1 MRVKLINQNV
11 NNNSAEILL
20 YGIIGRY
27 MDIDINVLVK
37 ELEDLKKQG
46 CKNLTFYVNSDGG
59 EVLQGQA
66 LFNYLNRNDFSI
78 TWIVDGIAAS
88 MMAMLLTNPKH
99 IVIANKYSKLMYHR
113 LDGMVGGNSDEVRSY
128 ADMMNL
134 FEADLIDMFAART
147 GIDKVKVKKDFFN
160 NTDKW
165 LSAQEA
171 LDLGIVNEIRDGSIG
186 IQEPVHLVNSRDVYT
201 HYSQQLLNLNSNNK
215 IENEMKELA
224 KLLNIAEDSKEEVF
238 KTALQN
244 ILNSKQ
250 TLASDLSKRDN
261 EITDLKNQ
269 LAEQN
274 KTKVK
279 NLIDSAI
286 TAKKFGEDMRN
297 VYTDMANDNFER
309 AEKVINSLTG
319 VSPIVAQLGKE
330 TVPDAEKNYTWDDY
344 HKKGKL
350 ENLKATN
357 QTRFGELYK
366 AKFNKEYKF

>member
-1 MRVKLINQNV
+1 MAFKLINQNV

-37 ELEDLKKQG
+37 ELEELKKQG

-59 EVLQGQA
+59 EVFQGQA

-128 ADMMNL
+128 SDMMNL
-134 FEADLIDMFAART
+134 FESDLIDMFAART

-165 LSAQEA
+165 LNAQEA
-171 LDLGIVNEIRDGSIG
+171 LDLGIVNEIRDGNIG
-186 IQEPVHLVNSRDVYT
+186 ISEPDILIIPRDVYN
-201 HYSQQLLNLNSNNK
+201 HYQSQLLNLNSNNQTE
-215 IENEMKELA
+215 IEMKELA
-224 KLLNIAEDSKEEVF
+224 KLLNLDENAKEEAL
-238 KTALQN
+238 KTAITN
-244 ILNSKQ
+244 ILEKNKTNASELSQKDKQ
-250 TLASDLSKRDN
+250 ILELT
-261 EITDLKNQ
+261 NQ

-274 KTKVK
+274 KAKVK

-286 TAKKFGEDMRN
+286 TAKKFGEDMRET
-297 VYTDMANDNFER
+297 YTKMAEGNFAT
-309 AEKVINSLTG
+309 AEKVINSLNG
-319 VSPIVAQLGKE
+319 VTPILNQLGKE
-330 TVPDAEKNYTWDDY
+330 TVPEDQKNWTWDDY
-344 HKKGKL
+344 HKKGL
-350 ENLKATN
+350 CENLLNTN
-357 QTRFGELYK
+357 KQRFLDLYK
-366 AKFNKEYKF
+366 AKYNREYKS